1 MLPVLCGGWFGKL
14 NSCCAKIEPVE
25 TTAQDRLYSH
35 LGEMLSFNLAPVDS
49 LG

>member
-1 MLPVLCGGWFGKL
+1 MLPVLCGGWFEL

-25 TTAQDRLYSH
+25 TTAQDRLYLH
-35 LGEMLSFNLAPVDS
+35 LGEMLSFNLAPVGS